1 MARAHSLA
9 CLTCRALSARS
20 AVIAVIDRVPEHLHE
35 MLLYN
40 TLHLRISHTY
50 LGISTKKAL
59 LKANALIGELSR
71 LRSAPGRRISAHGVV
86 GIMPRCVAEFRGR
99 DLSKVQF
106 YQAVLAHAQSFNDD
120 CIAVHDGDELFVPR
134 ASPQMSLQALL
145 VASLMASPLYVD
157 GRREP
162 PCTWLFEGR
171 TLTTER
177 ASTGSLAVRFT
188 TRACDNESAP
198 SAGYPKS
205 VANAHRALWLFAPT
219 WQLWLAARCQ
229 ALHGWQ

>member
-1 MARAHSLA
+1 M
-9 CLTCRALSARS
+9 
-20 AVIAVIDRVPEHLHE
+20 IDRVPEHL
-35 MLLYN
+35 YN
-40 TLHLRISHTY
+40 TLHLRVSHTY
-50 LGISTKKAL
+50 LGIATEKAL

-99 DLSKVQF
+99 DLSRVQF
-106 YQAVLAHAQSFNDD
+106 YQAVLAHAQNDD

-145 VASLMASPLYVD
+145 VASLMASPLYAD

-171 TLTTER
+171 TLTTDR

-205 VANAHRALWLFAPT
+205 VANAHRA
-219 WQLWLAARCQ
+219 
-229 ALHGWQ
+229 